1 MKNVGTWGQWGKSVA
16 VNSIIL
22 VIAIFATTP
31 EVLQLNVII
40 DELNLKKFT
49 PKDQH
54 SLIARTYSGLIEFLP
69 TLLIWS
75 FTTFVPILVSWS
87 DRFLGE
93 IFIQF
98 YVKARNYHITS

>member
-1 MKNVGTWGQWGKSVA
+1 MIGLIFPSFRNINFRFQYANEPGDLYWENMKNVGTWGQWGKSVA

-40 DELNLKKFT
+40 DRLNLKKFA
-49 PKDQH
+49 PKDQD
-54 SLIARTYSGLIEFLP
+54 SLTARAYRGLIDFLP

-75 FTTFVPILVSWS
+75 FTTL
-87 DRFLGE
+87 
-93 IFIQF
+93 
-98 YVKARNYHITS
+98 

>member
-40 DELNLKKFT
+40 QQLDLKKFT
-49 PKDQH
+49 PKDQD
-54 SLIARTYSGLIEFLP
+54 SLIARTYRGLIDFLP

-98 YVKARNYHITS
+98 YNMG